1 MKKIWSVIKR
11 EYIQAVR
18 TKGFIIATI
27 LVPVVMVAIFG
38 IPILVSL
45 ISVGEQ
51 KTIAVIDLTQEIYE
65 GFEKRLEGRKLKNGK
80 RRYILEK
87 VRPTAD
93 IDELRESLRK
103 EVLDKKLSAYIFIP
117 ENISQG
123 GEAQYASLHTTD
135 FEETQNIKAALSS
148 VVIEKRLRK
157 EGLDPQKIGKYLQG
171 AKLTAIKV
179 TKKGEEKDSGGTFAY
194 SYVLVITLYMAL
206 IFYGAAIMRGVLE
219 EKTSRVIEVVL
230 SSLESFQLMAGKILG
245 IGAVGFTQFSIWAVF
260 GIFAF
265 RFGKSKIPMGADFN
279 IPSVP
284 IYVFV
289 YFIIFFLLGFFLYST
304 FFAAIGSM
312 VNSEK
317 EAQQYQTPV
326 VMFLVVPMLLMM
338 LILRSPNSTIA
349 VVLSM
354 IPLFSPILMLM
365 RVCVLL
371 PPFIEVAGSIVLLM
385 LSILFMVWL
394 TSKIYRVG
402 ILMYGKPP
410 KLKEIAKWVKY
421 G

>member
-1 MKKIWSVIKR
+1 MKKILSVIKR

-18 TKGFIIATI
+18 TKGFVIATI
-27 LVPVVMVAIFG
+27 LVPVLMVAVFG

-45 ISVGEQ
+45 ISVGDQ
-51 KTIAVIDLTQEIYE
+51 KTIGVIDLSQGIYKA
-65 GFEKRLEGRKLKNGK
+65 FEKRLEGHKLKDGK

-87 VRPTAD
+87 VRPSAD
-93 IDELRESLRK
+93 IEELRESLRK
-103 EVLDKKLSAYIFIP
+103 EILDKKLSAYIFIP
-117 ENISQG
+117 EDISQG

-135 FEETQNIKAALSS
+135 FEETENIKGALNS

-171 AKLTAIKV
+171 VKLTAIKV
-179 TKKGEEKDSGGTFAY
+179 TKKGEEKDTGGTFAY
-194 SYVLVITLYMAL
+194 SYILVLTLYMSL
-206 IFYGAAIMRGVLE
+206 IFYGTAIMRGALE
-219 EKTSRVIEVVL
+219 EKTSRVVEVVL
-230 SSLESFQLMAGKILG
+230 SSLKPFQLMAGKILG

-265 RFGKSKIPMGADFN
+265 RYGKSKIPIGADFN

-289 YFIIFFLLGFFLYST
+289 YFIVFFLLGFFLYST

-317 EAQQYQTPV
+317 EAQQFQTPV
-326 VMFLVVPMLLMM
+326 IMFLVVPVLLMM
-338 LILRSPNSTIA
+338 FVLRSPNSTLS

-354 IPLFSPILMLM
+354 IPLFAPILMLM
-365 RVCVLL
+365 RVCVLF
-371 PPFIEVAGSIVLLM
+371 PPFIQVGGSIVLLI
-385 LSILFMVWL
+385 LSIMFMIWL
-394 TSKIYRVG
+394 ASKIYRVG